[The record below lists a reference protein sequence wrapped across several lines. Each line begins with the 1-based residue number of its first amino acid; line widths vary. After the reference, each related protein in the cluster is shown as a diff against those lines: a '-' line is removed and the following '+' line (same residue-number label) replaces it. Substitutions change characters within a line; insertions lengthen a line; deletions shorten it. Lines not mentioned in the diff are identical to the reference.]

1 VSDPTPGPLC
11 PRCRRPIA
19 AWRLEHCIYCGEKF
33 PPGLRDGFAEP
44 DALKWV
50 DRPAISPDAA
60 RQLELMKVVPLGG
73 GKLPRSLPLF
83 LTFLALPVFAI
94 LFFLLYSFLR
104 RYSATTAVLVLL
116 AGAGCL
122 AYLVWAAAR
131 KSRRP

>member
-60 RQLELMKVVPLGG
+60 RQLELMKVVPPEG
-73 GKLPRSLPLF
+73 GKLPRSLPLV
-83 LTFLALPVFAI
+83 LTLLALPVFVI

-104 RYSATTAVLVLL
+104 RYSAPTAVLVLL
-116 AGAGCL
+116 AGVGCL
-122 AYLVWAAAR
+122 AYLVWTAAR